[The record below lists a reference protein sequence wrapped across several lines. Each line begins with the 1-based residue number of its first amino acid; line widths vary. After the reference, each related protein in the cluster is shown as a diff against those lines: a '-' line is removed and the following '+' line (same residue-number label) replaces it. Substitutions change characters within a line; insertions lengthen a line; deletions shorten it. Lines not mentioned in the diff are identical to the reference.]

1 LPIFSQS
8 SSVKNN
14 SIQMPSTTLIP
25 NSNPNTTPI
34 LFAITP
40 QMLSFAQNSSG
51 NNISNSP
58 SSSPTQAIPSLDVF
72 FAKFGESDSTR
83 EFIQFKS
90 VFEDERITV
99 DQIYDLTDA
108 EFDQLGVKKI
118 GWRKA
123 FRAAAKRYK

>member
-1 LPIFSQS
+1 MF
-8 SSVKNN
+8 
-14 SIQMPSTTLIP
+14 
-25 NSNPNTTPI
+25 
-34 LFAITP
+34 
-40 QMLSFAQNSSG
+40 SFAQNSSG
-51 NNISNSP
+51 NNFSSSP
-58 SSSPTQAIPSLDVF
+58 SSSPTQSIPSLDVF
-72 FAKFGESDSTR
+72 FAKFDESDSTR

-90 VFEDERITV
+90 TFEEERITV

>member
-1 LPIFSQS
+1 
-8 SSVKNN
+8 
-14 SIQMPSTTLIP
+14 MPSTSIIL

-40 QMLSFAQNSSG
+40 QMLSFAQHSSG
-51 NNISNSP
+51 NNFSSPP
-58 SSSPTQAIPSLDVF
+58 SSFPTQSIPSLDVF
-72 FAKFGESDSTR
+72 FAKFDKSDSTR

-90 VFEDERITV
+90 IFEDEQITV
-99 DQIYDLTDA
+99 DQIHDLTDA